1 MNLFLYALS
10 VVIVNLFLYA
20 LSIVNL
26 KEGIQMKHFKNLELT
41 AGAILAGLAGS
52 SVASANHSATAH
64 ATTVVSNESSKTDT
78 KQNDGSKTL
87 SITTAKAEADANGEG
102 TSPLKA
108 TTDSDV
114 PLSPSDAKSQIDNVN
129 KSNEKKNLDQAVDE
143 AKKTDGIQVI
153 KDANVQY
160 QASKTSENDVKKDY
174 QSQAD
179 TIKKQVEDQKQKLA
193 DYNTKKQQYDQKRQA
208 FIDNLKKE
216 GLWKE
221 GTTDPSTLAQ
231 HLVLNQ
237 EPDAKAQYTILNS
250 AGNVTEPQ
258 DDNQNSHQE
267 YALTFDKSISG
278 DILKVTYTDLKN
290 STYNGKKIGK
300 IEETFS
306 GLKGVDGKGAL
317 DFYNNPYQGFW
328 YAGTSGI
335 TANLKFFD
343 EDGKQ
348 ITFDNNAPA
357 YLTVSSLNGRPYGG
371 TEKVRL
377 LSNGKAIQIPESAVT
392 VHDNNTLY
400 SDKDTYF
407 AENYTNKDFSS
418 DIAKKYQNWDTS
430 TSPERIFGS
439 GLYQV
444 NGDSITLRC
453 FSDNDDKPATPAM
466 VGTGGIWFT
475 FSATVPQTSF
485 DANGPQGPQEP
496 ITTIHYHDDEIQ
508 IPASITV
515 KYVDQDTGKEIPNTQ
530 FNQKGNEGDSIT
542 YSTADTIK
550 KLQLQGYTLVSDDFT
565 GKAGNKL
572 SEDNNGKTY
581 VVTLKKQNQ
590 DKPSTPETKDGT
602 QTYHFVDKNTGKILT
617 TDKVGGKVGEDVSVS
632 LKVPDGYHLVE
643 GQTVPTSAN
652 IKDKDNPINILVEKD
667 PTPTKP
673 STPETKDG
681 TQTIHIIDKKTG
693 NVLTTVVK
701 GGKIGENIPV
711 SLKVPKGYHLVQGQK
726 LPTSVNIKDKD
737 NAINV
742 YVEKD
747 EAKPAVTTPSNNNN
761 SKATPVPVENAKA
774 PANIANA
781 SVKAPSA
788 PVANNTP
795 VPAQQATLP
804 QTGNS
809 RSTAGIVAG
818 STLLATMA
826 TLGIAY
832 KKRKN

>member
-1 MNLFLYALS
+1 
-10 VVIVNLFLYA
+10 
-20 LSIVNL
+20 
-26 KEGIQMKHFKNLELT
+26 MKHFKNLELT

-52 SVASANHSATAH
+52 SLASANHSTTAH

-87 SITTAKAEADANGEG
+87 NITTAKAEADAKSKNGEG

-108 TTDSDV
+108 TADSDV
-114 PLSPSDAKSQIDNVN
+114 PISPSDAKAQINNVS
-129 KSNEKKNLDQAVDE
+129 KSDEKKNFDQAIDE

-153 KDANVQY
+153 QDENVKH

-193 DYNTKKQQYDQKRQA
+193 DYNTKKQAYDKNRQS
-208 FIDNLKKE
+208 FIDNLKKQ

-221 GTTDPSTLAQ
+221 GTTDPLTLAQ
-231 HLVLNQ
+231 NLVLSP
-237 EPDAKAQYTILNS
+237 EKDAKVTAEILGTNGNIEKNNTIYRNTS
-250 AGNVTEPQ
+250 RTDIN
-258 DDNQNSHQE
+258 
-267 YALTFDKSISG
+267 G
-278 DILKVTYTDLKN
+278 DYLRLTYTDLKN
-290 STYNGKKIGK
+290 SSYNGKKIGK
-300 IEETFS
+300 LVLTFENAKYS
-306 GLKGVDGKGAL
+306 
-317 DFYNNPYQGFW
+317 PYSLGNLSDVW
-328 YAGTSGI
+328 ATSGNPNDLDAGI
-335 TANLKFFD
+335 
-343 EDGKQ
+343 
-348 ITFDNNAPA
+348 IFDNNPMNGFTYKHISSTDVKITAYDENGNLINFTDEAPA
-357 YLTVSSLNGRPYGG
+357 YLTVASLNSYDDGHEYAKLISKG
-371 TEKVRL
+371 
-377 LSNGKAIQIPESAVT
+377 SAIKIPESSVN
-392 VHDNNTLY
+392 VHDGNMLYADKNNGDFTKSNWSKEIADKYSGWDNNT
-400 SDKDTYF
+400 SP
-407 AENYTNKDFSS
+407 NY
-418 DIAKKYQNWDTS
+418 
-430 TSPERIFGS
+430 IFGA
-439 GLYQV
+439 GLFKV
-444 NGDSITLRC
+444 TGSEIKLNIGNT
-453 FSDNDDKPATPAM
+453 ATGSA
-466 VGTGGIWFT
+466 WFLYNT
-475 FSATVPQTSF
+475 NIPQMTF
-485 DANGPQGPQEP
+485 DAEGPQKPS
-496 ITTIHYHDDEIQ
+496 TTIHYHDNEIQ
-508 IPASITV
+508 IPASIPASITV

-565 GKAGNKL
+565 GKAGDKL

-590 DKPSTPETKDGT
+590 DKPSTPETK
-602 QTYHFVDKNTGKILT
+602 N
-617 TDKVGGKVGEDVSVS
+617 
-632 LKVPDGYHLVE
+632 
-643 GQTVPTSAN
+643 
-652 IKDKDNPINILVEKD
+652 
-667 PTPTKP
+667 
-673 STPETKDG
+673 G

-761 SKATPVPVENAKA
+761 SKATPA
-774 PANIANA
+774 
-781 SVKAPSA
+781 
-788 PVANNTP
+788 
-795 VPAQQATLP
+795 PAQQATLP

-809 RSTAGIVAG
+809 SSTAGIVAG

>member
-10 VVIVNLFLYA
+10 V
-20 LSIVNL
+20 VNL

-41 AGAILAGLAGS
+41 AGAILASLAGS
-52 SVASANHSATAH
+52 SLASANHSTTAH

-87 SITTAKAEADANGEG
+87 NITTAKAEADAKSKNGEG

-129 KSNEKKNLDQAVDE
+129 KSNEKKNLNQAVDE

-179 TIKKQVEDQKQKLA
+179 TIKKQVKDQKQKLA
-193 DYNTKKQQYDQKRQA
+193 DYNTKKQAYDKNRQS
-208 FIDNLKKE
+208 FIDNLKKQ

-221 GTTDPSTLAQ
+221 GTTDPSTLVQ

-250 AGNVTEPQ
+250 AGNVTELR
-258 DDNQNSHQE
+258 DDNGNSHQE

-357 YLTVSSLNGRPYGG
+357 YLTVSSLNGRTQGG

-418 DIAKKYQNWDTS
+418 DIAKKYQNWDNS

-475 FSATVPQTSF
+475 FSAIVPQTSF
-485 DANGPQGPQEP
+485 DANGPQEP

-508 IPASITV
+508 IPASIPASITV
-515 KYVDQDTGKEIPNTQ
+515 KYVDQDTGKEISNTQ

-565 GKAGNKL
+565 GKAGDKL

-590 DKPSTPETKDGT
+590 DKPSTPETKNGT

-761 SKATPVPVENAKA
+761 SKATPAPVENTKA
-774 PANIANA
+774 PATIANS

-788 PVANNTP
+788 SVANNTP
-795 VPAQQATLP
+795 APAQQATLP

-809 RSTAGIVAG
+809 SSTAGIVAG

>member
-1 MNLFLYALS
+1 M
-10 VVIVNLFLYA
+10 
-20 LSIVNL
+20 

-41 AGAILAGLAGS
+41 AGAILASLAGS
-52 SVASANHSATAH
+52 SLVSANHSTTAH

-87 SITTAKAEADANGEG
+87 NITTAKAEADAKSKNGEG

-357 YLTVSSLNGRPYGG
+357 YLTVSSLNGRPQGG

-400 SDKDTYF
+400 SDKDTNF

-542 YSTADTIK
+542 YSTADTIS
-550 KLQLQGYTLVSDDFT
+550 KLQSQGYTLVSDDFT

-590 DKPSTPETKDGT
+590 D
-602 QTYHFVDKNTGKILT
+602 
-617 TDKVGGKVGEDVSVS
+617 
-632 LKVPDGYHLVE
+632 
-643 GQTVPTSAN
+643 
-652 IKDKDNPINILVEKD
+652 
-667 PTPTKP
+667 KP

-761 SKATPVPVENAKA
+761 SKATPAPVENTKA
-774 PANIANA
+774 PATIANS

-788 PVANNTP
+788 SVANNTP
-795 VPAQQATLP
+795 APAQQATLP

-809 RSTAGIVAG
+809 SSTAGIVAG

-832 KKRKN
+832 KKRKNQKLIK